1 MITIN
6 SKRIISFL
14 IVLAIS
20 FLGVTCGKE
29 KCPKPDAESI
39 QATITIAAGGL
50 AISGSAGSVKPGAT
64 VTITD
69 AAGIST
75 TVTANNDGS
84 FFAPFGQSNAGVG
97 DSLFIT
103 QKTNNCAE
111 SDDANVTIQRP

>member
-1 MITIN
+1 MITIS
-6 SKRIISFL
+6 SKRITSFL

-20 FLGVTCGKE
+20 FLGITCGKE

-64 VTITD
+64 ITITD
-69 AAGIST
+69 AADKST

-97 DSLFIT
+97 DALSIT
-103 QKTNNCAE
+103 QKINNCAE
-111 SDDANVTIQRP
+111 SNSTNITIQRP